1 VKKTVEYW
9 HWQYR
14 SPTTGQV
21 RRTLLPLT
29 ELEASRYANAER
41 IEQTRM
47 VLEVDDDLRRSAAKT
62 EGRICDRKEQT
73 GR

>member
-9 HWQYR
+9 HWRYR
-14 SPTTGQV
+14 SPATGQV

-47 VLEVDDDLRRSAAKT
+47 VLEVDDDLRRSAAKP
-62 EGRICDRKEQT
+62 ERRGCDPAEET